1 MDTAWDL
8 LLREIAAKYGEELA
22 GITICGTAG
31 HFRGATEAESALLA
45 AVAEGK
51 GKESDPSFTADLMG
65 WMCERCGNISIGM
78 NGSVLILMF
87 SEIMQKIHLM
97 HLPGQL
103 QTNLCF
109 ILFR

>member
-8 LLREIAAKYGEELA
+8 LLREIFAAKYGEELA

-51 GKESDPSFTADLMG
+51 GKNLTLPLL
-65 WMCERCGNISIGM
+65 
-78 NGSVLILMF
+78 LI
-87 SEIMQKIHLM
+87 
-97 HLPGQL
+97 
-103 QTNLCF
+103 
-109 ILFR
+109 